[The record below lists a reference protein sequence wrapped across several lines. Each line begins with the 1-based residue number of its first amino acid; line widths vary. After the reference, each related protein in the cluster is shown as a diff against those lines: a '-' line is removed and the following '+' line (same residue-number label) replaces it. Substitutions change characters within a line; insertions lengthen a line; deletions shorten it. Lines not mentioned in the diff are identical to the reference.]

1 MIEKMLEDLLKEI
14 NISEEKFMEQL
25 EKGLKVE
32 PHRRIFEQLLIV
44 DNFIVF
50 KKLMLKR
57 NKELELEALRALE
70 QQEAEKTRAGQDV
83 NIERTKLEAE
93 KAQIEHAIA
102 MSLALEEEKKK
113 LKEQEDLELQQVLK
127 ESELEYQKQQEKLKA
142 GTSQEK
148 PQQENIEKPKET
160 PAKMQENTQK
170 ITEKPALS
178 DSTFQRIQDNEG
190 NLQESV
196 VINRKSAEK
205 KPEEPAKIKKPEPPA
220 QEEQKE
226 FVNFKEI
233 AKKPEEDSG
242 FLFETK
248 GNKPK
253 AEETVGISAKK
264 QATHELP
271 PLKPDMKY
279 DPLSLND
286 LLREKQSLAAKLDAL
301 KAKPSGFSSGFNEET
316 KEKDKK
322 DEGESF
328 LERKKRLEKQRELIL
343 KKKKEEREKELKEYK
358 EVFINILLIFYWFFL
373 RFCCYFSLLKS
384 GVVKTNEQ
392 EGEKQKKPLLVQESV
407 KFLIFLKFYRY
418 FNHF

>member
-1 MIEKMLEDLLKEI
+1 MIDKMLEELVKEI

-32 PHRRIFEQLLIV
+32 AHRRIFEQLLIV

-57 NKELELEALRALE
+57 NKELELEALKALE
-70 QQEAEKTRAGQDV
+70 QQEAEKNRAGQDI
-83 NIERTKLEAE
+83 NMERMKLEAE

-127 ESELEYQKQQEKLKA
+127 ESELEYQKQQEKIKE
-142 GTSQEK
+142 TQQKPTKNQEIVEK
-148 PQQENIEKPKET
+148 PQEIAKIDEKAGET
-160 PAKMQENTQK
+160 EGKQTK

-178 DSTFQRIQDNEG
+178 DSTFQRIQDNNTEISG

-196 VINRKSAEK
+196 VINKKSAVQAEK
-205 KPEEPAKIKKPEPPA
+205 TVEEPAKVKKTLPPPE
-220 QEEQKE
+220 EEQKE
-226 FVNFKEI
+226 FVNIKEI
-233 AKKPEEDSG
+233 SKKPEEDTGS
-242 FLFETK
+242 LFQTK
-248 GNKPK
+248 GKPVK
-253 AEETVGISAKK
+253 PAKIEENAEISIKK

-286 LLREKQSLAAKLDAL
+286 LLKEKQSLAAKLDAL
-301 KAKPSGFSSGFNEET
+301 KAKPTGFLSSVNEEN
-316 KEKDKK
+316 KEKEKK
-322 DEGESF
+322 DDGESF

-358 EVFINILLIFYWFFL
+358 EVF
-373 RFCCYFSLLKS
+373 
-384 GVVKTNEQ
+384 
-392 EGEKQKKPLLVQESV
+392 
-407 KFLIFLKFYRY
+407 
-418 FNHF
+418 